1 MEKVNFLENIL
12 IYFNQTYLTIKK
24 YKKIFYCD
32 YFILG
37 QIVESSNPP
46 QDVSSQTLKE
56 NRVKMVRPRCDPK
69 TSEFKG
75 LYETLG
81 YLVLR
86 GSPDEVFFNYG
97 LDREKSKVL
106 YSHYRGRTPNYFS
119 GTIFNRHRT
128 MIESE
133 EVDRS

>member
-46 QDVSSQTLKE
+46 QNVSSQTLKE
-56 NRVKMVRPRCDPK
+56 SRVKMVRPRYDPK

-86 GSPDEVFFNYG
+86 NP
-97 LDREKSKVL
+97 LMR
-106 YSHYRGRTPNYFS
+106 YSSTTDWIVKNQKFYIHITEGELQ
-119 GTIFNRHRT
+119 TIFPGQFLTVIGR
-128 MIESE
+128 
-133 EVDRS
+133 